1 MAFLGKLTTLTLVVG
16 LAAAISLGWRS
27 RGDVERY
34 LKMRNM

>member
-1 MAFLGKLTTLTLVVG
+1 MACLGKMTTLALAVG

-27 RGDVERY
+27 RGDIERY